1 MIRTRMAAVVAAGM
15 LVMGGAPASPAMAQA
30 DKVPVEKGVKTSSLV
45 TSLGPFRQVTSVPMV
60 MTGQVVEIAPGGQTG
75 RERTLVPS
83 FLYVLQG
90 TLTTDTEAGPI
101 GIAGIQY
108 HSEGQSYAEPTGI
121 WHNYSN
127 TGQTPVK
134 YILLFLGTPGTATSE
149 KAKADD

>member
-1 MIRTRMAAVVAAGM
+1 MTWTGKAAMVAVAM
-15 LVMGGAPASPAMAQA
+15 LVMGGAMASPAMAQA
-30 DKVPVEKGVKTSSLV
+30 DKVPVEKGVKTSPLV

-60 MTGQVVEIAPGGQTG
+60 MTGQVIEIAPGGQTG

-83 FLYVLQG
+83 FLYVVEG
-90 TLTTDTEAGPI
+90 TLTTDTEGGPI
-101 GIAGIQY
+101 GIGGIQY
-108 HSEGQSYAEPTGI
+108 HSEGQSYAEPTGL

-134 YILLFLGTPGTATSE
+134 YILLLLGTPGGATTE

>member
-1 MIRTRMAAVVAAGM
+1 MTRTAMVTMIGAGM
-15 LVMGGAPASPAMAQA
+15 LLVGGAMASPAIAQA
-30 DKVPVEKGVKTSSLV
+30 DKVPVEQGVKTSPLV
-45 TSLGPFRQVTSVPMV
+45 TSLGPYRNVTNIPLV
-60 MTGQVVEIAPGGQTG
+60 MTGEVIEIAPGGQTG
-75 RERTLVPS
+75 RQRYLVPA

-90 TLTTDTEAGPI
+90 TLTTDTESGPI

-108 HSEGQSYAEPTGI
+108 HSEGQSYSEPTGV

-134 YILLFLGTPGTATSE
+134 YILLLLGTPGVATTE